1 MAGTP
6 SLEAESSLNS
16 RAPGLAAPRS
26 FALNLG
32 ERRALLTL
40 GDVLWMNVAL
50 VAMLYARGR
59 LFAAEPFTLRVGL
72 WFVILSVLWL
82 LISSFLDVYDIT
94 RLASPPRS
102 AWVAGVTGLIASA
115 IYILIPRYTPDI
127 PQYRLD
133 VLLFP
138 ALAALLV
145 SVWHLLAAAVFGRA
159 VFHHRSLI
167 IGTGA
172 AAAELTRAIAEFS
185 LPGRSGSRIGYDIIG
200 YVGDNG
206 EQRNARIG
214 EEMVLGGSKDLNEL
228 VEHYRPHELVL
239 AVDDLARAEDDLFES
254 ILDCRERGV
263 PIVTMTGLYE
273 RITGRVPVEHAGL
286 NLPVVMPVSQSGSLR
301 FYQALAAVVDRAVAL
316 AGCLLLALVA
326 PWIWLA
332 NRLTSPGDLFYRQVR
347 VGAGGR
353 PFEVLKFRSMTMD
366 AEKFSGAVWAEE
378 DDPRITPAGRFLRR
392 TRLDELPQVWNIL
405 RGEMGLVGP
414 RPERPEF
421 VEDLSRHI
429 PFYRLR
435 HAVKPGLTGWAQVK
449 YPYGASVED
458 SLVKLQYDLYYIKHR
473 GVYLDLNIL
482 VRTVLV
488 VLGMRG
494 R

>member
-6 SLEAESSLNS
+6 LLKAESPLTP
-16 RAPGLAAPRS
+16 RVPGLASPRT

-32 ERRALLTL
+32 ERRALLIL
-40 GDVLWMNVAL
+40 GDVALVNVAL
-50 VAMLYARGR
+50 VIMLYARGR
-59 LFAAEPFTLRVGL
+59 LFTDQPFTVRVAL

-82 LISSFLDVYDIT
+82 LISSFVDAYDIA
-94 RLASPPRS
+94 RQASPPRS
-102 AWVAGVTGLIASA
+102 AWVAGVTALITSA
-115 IYILIPRYTPDI
+115 IYMLIPRYTPDL

-138 ALAALLV
+138 TLTALLV
-145 SVWHLLAAAVFGRA
+145 SAWHLLAAAVFGRA

-167 IGTGA
+167 VGTGA
-172 AAAELTRAIAEFS
+172 AASELTRAIAEFG
-185 LPGRSGSRIGYDIIG
+185 LPGRSGNRIGYDIIG
-200 YVGDNG
+200 YISDNG
-206 EQRNARIG
+206 ERRDERIG
-214 EEMVLGGSKDLNEL
+214 EELVLGGSQDLNEL
-228 VEHYRPHELVL
+228 VEYYRPHELVL
-239 AVDDLARAEDDLFES
+239 AVDDLARADEDLFES

-263 PIVTMTGLYE
+263 PIVTMAGLYE

-286 NLPVVMPVSQSGSLR
+286 NLPVVMPVSQSGWLR
-301 FYQALAAVVDRAVAL
+301 TYQALVAVVDRAVAL

-353 PFEVLKFRSMTMD
+353 PFEVLKFRSMVMD

-421 VEDLSRHI
+421 VHELSRHI

-449 YPYGASVED
+449 YSYGASAED

>member
-1 MAGTP
+1 MASDPLVDIKKPIAGRV
-6 SLEAESSLNS
+6 AD
-16 RAPGLAAPRS
+16 RARPRS
-26 FALNLG
+26 FSLNLG
-32 ERRALLTL
+32 ERRALLTI
-40 GDVLWMNVAL
+40 GDVVCMNLAVVIVLA
-50 VAMLYARGR
+50 ARGR
-59 LFAAEPFTLRVGL
+59 LFTETPFASRMLG
-72 WFVILSVLWL
+72 WYVILSVLWI
-82 LISSFLDVYDIT
+82 LISSFVDTYDIG
-94 RLASPPRS
+94 RLANTARS
-102 AWVAGVTGLIASA
+102 AWSAGVTALITSA
-115 IYILIPRYTPDI
+115 VYMLIPRYTPDL
-127 PQYRLD
+127 PQNRMD
-133 VLLFP
+133 VLVFP

-145 SVWHLLAAAVFGRA
+145 VLWHLVASALFGRA
-159 VFHHRSLI
+159 VFHYRALV

-172 AAAELTRAIAEFS
+172 AASELARAIAEFRA
-185 LPGRSGSRIGYDIIG
+185 PGQSGNKIGYDLIG
-200 YVGDNG
+200 YVEEYSGHSH
-206 EQRNARIG
+206 QRVS
-214 EEMVLGGSKDLNEL
+214 ESQVLGGRDELFGL
-228 VEHYRPHELVL
+228 VERYQPHELVL
-239 AVDDLARAEDDLFES
+239 AVDDLATAGGTLFES

-263 PIVTMTGLYE
+263 PIVTMTSLYE

-286 NLPVVMPVSQSGSLR
+286 NLEVVMPVEQSGWLR
-301 FYQALAAVVDRAVAL
+301 FYQLIGGVIDRAIALIGAAV
-316 AGCLLLALVA
+316 LALVI
-326 PWIWLA
+326 PFVWLI
-332 NRLTSPGDLFYRQVR
+332 NCLSSPGDLFYRQTR

-353 PFEVLKFRSMTMD
+353 PFRVIKFRSMVMD

-405 RGEMGLVGP
+405 RGEMSLVGP

-421 VEDLSRHI
+421 VDELSRQI

-458 SLVKLQYDLYYIKHR
+458 ALVKLQYDLYYIKYR

-482 VRTVLV
+482 LRTVLV

>member
-6 SLEAESSLNS
+6 SIEAETPLARRIAGLPLRRSFSLNW
-16 RAPGLAAPRS
+16 A
-26 FALNLG
+26 
-32 ERRALLTL
+32 ERRALLTI
-40 GDVLWMNVAL
+40 GDAALMNVTLVIVLAL
-50 VAMLYARGR
+50 RGR
-59 LFAAEPFTLRVGL
+59 MAEEAFSPRTVL
-72 WFVILSVLWL
+72 WFVILTVLWL
-82 LISSFLDVYDIT
+82 LMSSFVDTYDIG
-94 RLASPPRS
+94 RLVNPARS
-102 AWVAGVTGLIASA
+102 AWVGGVTALITAA
-115 IYILIPRYTPDI
+115 VYMLIPRYTPDL

-133 VLLFP
+133 ILLFP

-145 SVWHLLAAAVFGRA
+145 ALWHLLATSLFNRS
-159 VFHHRSLI
+159 VFHQRSLV
-167 IGTGA
+167 IGAGA
-172 AAAELTRAIAEFS
+172 AAMELSHAIAEFN
-185 LPGRSGSRIGYDIIG
+185 LPGQSGNRIGYDIIG
-200 YVGDNG
+200 YVDENCLPGCDSIAG
-206 EQRNARIG
+206 AP
-214 EEMVLGGSKDLNEL
+214 VLGGSNQLRDL

-239 AVDDLARAEDDLFES
+239 AVDDLGMAGDELLQA

-263 PIVTMTGLYE
+263 PIVTMSGLYE
-273 RITGRVPVEHAGL
+273 RLTGRVPVEHAGL
-286 NLPVVMPVSQSGSLR
+286 NLQVVTPLNQSGWLR
-301 FYQALAAVVDRAVAL
+301 TYEALRAVADRVVAL
-316 AGCLLLALVA
+316 FGAALLLPVIPLV
-326 PWIWLA
+326 WLA

-353 PFEVLKFRSMTMD
+353 PFEVLKFRSMVMD
-366 AEKFSGAVWAEE
+366 AEKYSGAVWAEE
-378 DDPRITPAGRFLRR
+378 EDPRITPIGRFLRR

-421 VEDLSRHI
+421 VGELSRQI
-429 PFYRLR
+429 PYYRLR

-449 YPYGASVED
+449 YSYGASVED
-458 SLVKLQYDLYYIKHR
+458 ALVKLQYDLYYIRHR